1 MRLDLRRM
9 PMNELAQ
16 LLKDI
21 AHELQSRGRGGQG
34 GNFGGHG
41 GQPATNYGRTG
52 YGQPAAF
59 GQGGQGG
66 GGYGGNSRFGGG
78 GGGGGNFQPRGGQ
91 GGGFRRHGGRRQD
104 FRQQQ
109 QRQPVEPP
117 APIDDPPA
125 DRPEPG
131 NEA

>member
-1 MRLDLRRM
+1 M
-9 PMNELAQ
+9 PMNELTQ

-34 GNFGGHG
+34 GNMGAHG

-52 YGQPAAF
+52 YGQPGQPSNF
-59 GQGGQGG
+59 GQPGQG
-66 GGYGGNSRFGGG
+66 GGYGGSRFGGG
-78 GGGGGNFQPRGGQ
+78 GGGGGYQGRGGGQ
-91 GGGFRRHGGRRQD
+91 GGGFRRHSGGGGRRQD

-109 QRQPVEPP
+109 QQRQPMEPP
-117 APIDDPPA
+117 APIDDTPS